1 MKHVTDNNVDFIKL
15 DKNATNESARE
26 IVNLKHVTMFFY
38 KIYVLSD
45 QRHWKIYAYFKSR
58 LFFLLSICASLI
70 NWITNLNDLNF
81 HLFPP
86 EFSIHCASDSFD
98 S

>member
-1 MKHVTDNNVDFIKL
+1 MEWSFVINTLIEFFVRWKLKHVTDNNVDFIKL

-26 IVNLKHVTMFFY
+26 VVNLKHVTMFFF

-58 LFFLLSICASLI
+58 LFFFFAFYLRV
-70 NWITNLNDLNF
+70 TN
-81 HLFPP
+81 
-86 EFSIHCASDSFD
+86 
-98 S
+98 

>member
-1 MKHVTDNNVDFIKL
+1 MKWSFVINTLIEFFFVRWKLKHVTDNNVDFIKL

-26 IVNLKHVTMFFY
+26 IVNLKHVTMFFF

-58 LFFLLSICASLI
+58 LFFFAFYLRV
-70 NWITNLNDLNF
+70 TN
-81 HLFPP
+81 
-86 EFSIHCASDSFD
+86 
-98 S
+98 